1 MKNFEEIS
9 ILGRG
14 KPKPPKQHESYD
26 TPEGALYIGYTAVGK
41 EFLYTEAEL
50 AMFEKLKG
58 VYTNIPTDDPYASS
72 PAFPMEIERI
82 ADSRDR
88 VVFQGKEYLLG
99 KINEDPINYPKPNF
113 DAFRNFSEVEK
124 NIQTLSTSQGTK
136 RAVSVSEIAVMDV
149 ISEGEIEGLVSYE
162 YSYSV
167 AKLGQIGYTTAVKT
181 DFAETTLPNGSK
193 VRYLPS
199 IHFNGI
205 PIVDQD
211 GKFNFQ
217 QIDVNVTN
225 GKPGGDENGVQV
237 SQFGTIKDIS
247 DQPLQ
252 VIRKIGERLRGPN
265 RRPGGAV
272 EENEPGFFSKFYKIL
287 NRNCDGVKIFIR
299 MDAIYEQ
306 NVSGPRFEPV
316 ANGSGY
322 GDKKP
327 VQVGF
332 GVSFRKLFADQ
343 ASGGFSKSFDFPI
356 IAKLANGFIF
366 EFRMPFHKTQQ
377 DLEDPLFQGYEIKI
391 TRYTPDSITQTVQN
405 RSTIDAIGEIYH
417 QKFSYPNTALIS
429 AKFISE
435 YFSQLP
441 ERSYDVRLLKVK
453 IPSNYDPVTKTYNGD
468 WDGLF
473 LTRRNITLGIDEIDK
488 KWTDNPA
495 WCYYDLL
502 TNARY
507 GLGDHVKEEDV
518 DKWTIYELS
527 KYCDEMVSDGEG
539 GFEPRYVCNVRLS
552 EKSDAYNALKNFT
565 SIFRGF
571 TYYMGGSLLCTFDA
585 KRDVIYSFT
594 NSNVKDGSF
603 SYQGSPSNTRGN
615 VFLVRYNDEDNFF
628 EPAIEYLED
637 PAGIKRNGIIQ
648 KDVNAFGCT
657 KKSYALRYA
666 KWMKETENTEI
677 ETVTFAAGIE
687 SMLLRP
693 GDVINISDRNRYSRR
708 LGGRIFTLLNSGSKA
723 SVMLDSVIPI
733 TGNGNYS
740 FTLATPTFNFETSLI
755 STGIAVTG
763 GNNIFV
769 ATGESGGLSSHFI
782 SGIRK
787 PHLQTKTFTRG
798 QTEII
803 TGLDGSERTQ
813 IIFTSP
819 FIQSEFLISG
829 RNPFFITSNSVSDS
843 IPQKVYRIISIKEDD
858 ASNYGVQALEINN
871 EKYNAIDSGVAII
884 NERAL
889 PLTPQLQL
897 SLQRLTDSISTNV
910 IKSIGYKVIPNPVGT
925 VNNRSYSVFTK
936 KGAWIGSDF
945 SQNII
950 DDTPPTTSYLVDTI
964 YPANGMDATPI
975 KYYIPDSDGKY
986 EFRAYARNGRGA
998 FCSIPASG
1006 FFVVTDQEKL
1016 ISLVTISSLIP
1027 KDEVFFSSAIGVT
1040 DASQLQKLIDVN
1052 TGNKPGSKI
1061 TIGPSYATNYGNLGE
1076 KELISLARE
1085 PLVSWQAGLPVFT
1098 DKEVFLDRAGI
1109 FYRITAREP
1118 SPTNAPSKFIYFETT
1133 GFSNATDGGN
1143 LSTLTT
1149 LISYLLNKSG
1159 VVTNSSSARVFNSKG
1174 EAVYPSFVGVGGDEY
1189 TFPTKAQL
1197 SPGPYQSFYADFSQD
1212 NVSGNKGPF
1221 RNYDVVVEAHDRVG
1235 FTSTNYQI
1243 KNAEKIGA
1251 DGRWILGG
1259 SNGANPKGYD
1269 IIEVR
1274 NPRPAQTIF
1283 TPDLR
1288 YIQAKES
1295 MLPASEVSNSRRSDY
1310 FSMFRLENGSA
1321 IPPSAKQFVRQP
1333 DIEDN
1338 YPTLK
1343 LLGANDNEPTLCVT
1357 QQFFELNGNLT
1368 LKIKRDARGFSDPK
1382 QMTDFRG
1389 VSYAL
1394 ILYSDKWFNSNTIKS
1409 GAANRFSASATEP
1422 DVYNYLAYGEQKPI
1436 ESKIIKSNV
1445 DNFVPKSSG
1454 PSANCEAYVSSVRAK
1469 VIDLRDNDQFIDEGV
1484 LIMDVEINN
1493 KQYVS
1498 VSLVD
1503 AIDADRDEI
1512 VLASDR
1518 DLALLKRSK
1527 FYNFS
1532 PAALIIPIGEPDK
1545 KTGFRAYASIRT
1557 LCITGPLGIQQRL
1570 THAGTFPVG
1579 LYPVRI
1585 PSSGYIQ
1592 VPFSQYTVKSC
1603 WGGWGVFCNTNTFS
1617 FPASAVPTYY
1627 YPHIVQ
1633 LQVFA
1638 HGVKDDIAIVEIT
1651 TDSGEIGFHLTFTL
1665 EEKIPTFNRLLFFGG
1680 LARKAERVSGVDD
1693 ENTVTVTVMIPSLQ
1707 QPPGFN
1713 FSPPS
1718 FSPKAAADQRKDDS
1732 SKDPAGVNFR
1742 AKFNIKNAGAA
1753 FIYELPTQS
1762 FFALVS
1768 NGLKDATV
1776 FSQVGSD
1783 GLNGITLPNTNTAIN
1798 SRFFQAREGEF

>member
-14 KPKPPKQHESYD
+14 KPKPPKQHETYD

-50 AMFEKLKG
+50 EMFEKLKG
-58 VYTNIPTDDPYASS
+58 VYTDIPKDDPYASS
-72 PAFPMEIERI
+72 PAFPMEIERVS
-82 ADSRDR
+82 DSRDR

-99 KINEDPINYPKPNF
+99 KINEDPILYPKPNF
-113 DAFRNFSEVEK
+113 DAFRNFSEVER
-124 NIQTLSTSQGTK
+124 NIQSLSTQQGTK

-205 PIVDQD
+205 PVVDQD

-237 SQFGTIKDIS
+237 SQFGAIKDIS

-272 EENEPGFFSKFYKIL
+272 AENEPGFFSKFYKIL

-299 MDAIYEQ
+299 MDSIYEQ

-391 TRYTPDSITQTVQN
+391 TRYTPDSITQTVQS

-417 QKFSYPNTALIS
+417 QKFTYPNTALVS

-453 IPSNYDPVTKTYNGD
+453 IPSNYDPVTKTYDGD

-473 LTRRNITLGIDEIDK
+473 LTKRNITLGIDEIDR

-571 TYYMGGSLLCTFDA
+571 TYYMGGSVLCTFDA

-594 NSNVKDGSF
+594 NSNVKEGSF

-615 VFLVRYNDEDNFF
+615 VFLVRYNDENNFF

-677 ETVTFAAGIE
+677 ETVTFSAGIE

-693 GDVINISDRNRYSRR
+693 GDVVNISDRNRYSRR
-708 LGGRIFTLLNSGSKA
+708 LGGRIFTLLNSGSNA

-733 TGNGNYS
+733 TGNGNYN

-755 STGIAVTG
+755 NSGISVTG
-763 GNNIFV
+763 ANNVFV

-798 QTEII
+798 QTQIV

-819 FIQSEFLISG
+819 FLQSEFLISG
-829 RNPFFITSNSVSDS
+829 RNPFFITSNSVSDPV
-843 IPQKVYRIISIKEDD
+843 PQKVYRIISIQEED
-858 ASNYGVQALEINN
+858 AGNYGIQALEINN
-871 EKYNAIDSGVAII
+871 EKYNAIDSGIAVI

-889 PLTPQLQL
+889 PLTPSLQL
-897 SLQRLTDSISTNV
+897 SNERLTDSISNNV
-910 IKSIGYKVIPNPVGT
+910 IKSIGYKVIPNQLGT
-925 VNNRSYSVFTK
+925 ANNRSYSVFTK

-945 SQNII
+945 SQNIVN
-950 DDTPPTTSYLVDTI
+950 DTPPSTNYLIDTI

-975 KYYIPDSDGKY
+975 KYYIPDSDGQY
-986 EFRAYARNGRGA
+986 EFRAYARNSRGA
-998 FCSIPASG
+998 FCLIPASG
-1006 FFVVTDQEKL
+1006 FLVVTNQEKL
-1016 ISLVTISSLIP
+1016 ISLVTISSLTP
-1027 KDEVFFSSAIGVT
+1027 KDDVFFSSAIGVN
-1040 DASQLQKLIDVN
+1040 DSLQLQKFIDVN
-1052 TGNKPGSKI
+1052 TGNEPGSKI
-1061 TIGPSYATNYGNLGE
+1061 RIGPSYTTNYGNLGE

-1098 DKEVFLDRAGI
+1098 AKEVFLDRAGI

-1143 LSTLTT
+1143 LSTLTN
-1149 LISYLLNKSG
+1149 LISYELNKSG
-1159 VVTNSSSARVFNSKG
+1159 SVMNSSSARVYNSKG
-1174 EAVYPSFVGVGGDEY
+1174 EAVYPSFIDGSNEY

-1197 SPGPYQSFYADFSQD
+1197 SDGAYQSFYADFSPD

-1221 RNYDVVVEAHDRVG
+1221 RNYDLVVEAHDRAG

-1259 SNGANPKGYD
+1259 SNGVNPKGYD

-1288 YIQAKES
+1288 FVQAKES
-1295 MLPASEVSNSRRSDY
+1295 MIPLSEVSNSRRSDY
-1310 FSMFRLENGSA
+1310 FAMFRLDNNSA
-1321 IPPSAKQFVRQP
+1321 LPPSAKQFVRQP

-1357 QQFFELNGNLT
+1357 QQFFEQNGNLT

-1382 QMTDFRG
+1382 QMIDFRG
-1389 VSYAL
+1389 TSYAL
-1394 ILYSDKWFNSNTIKS
+1394 ILFADKWFNSNTIKS
-1409 GAANRFSASATEP
+1409 GAANLFSASATEP
-1422 DVYNYLAYGEQKPI
+1422 DVYNYQAYVEQKPI
-1436 ESKIIKSNV
+1436 ESKITKKDI
-1445 DNFVPKSSG
+1445 DNWVPKSSG
-1454 PSANCEAYVSSVRAK
+1454 PSANSEAYSSSVRAK

-1484 LIMDVEINN
+1484 LIMDVGINS

-1532 PAALIIPIGEPDK
+1532 PAALIIPVGEPDK

-1557 LCITGPLGIQQRL
+1557 VCITGPLGIQQRL
-1570 THAGTFPVG
+1570 SHAGDYPVG

-1592 VPFSQYTVKSC
+1592 VPYYEHSFKQC
-1603 WGGWGVFCNTNTFS
+1603 WKFAFIKWCSTKTIIYPGS
-1617 FPASAVPTYY
+1617 PVPTYY

-1638 HGVKDDIAIVEIT
+1638 HGVQDNIAIVEIT
-1651 TDSGEIGFHLTFTL
+1651 STNGEIGFHLTFTL

-1680 LARKAERVSGVDD
+1680 LARKAERASGVDD
-1693 ENTVTVTVMIPSLQ
+1693 ENTVTVAVMIPSLQ

-1718 FSPKAAADQRKDDS
+1718 FSPKAVADQRSDDS
-1732 SKDPAGVNFR
+1732 SKDPAGTIFR
-1742 AKFNIKNAGAA
+1742 AKFNIKSAGNKY
-1753 FIYELPTQS
+1753 IYELPTQS

-1768 NGLKDATV
+1768 NGLKDPTV
-1776 FSQVGSD
+1776 FNQVGTEGFD
-1783 GLNGITLPNTNTAIN
+1783 GITLPSTNTAIN
-1798 SRFFQAREGEF
+1798 SKFFQAREGEF